1 MVKRITI
8 VAACLALTACGMT
21 PTQKRW
27 TTVGV
32 SVVAT
37 GLLIAHQQD
46 NGADLSSSRGGKGGP
61 FHPCP
66 SGNSM
71 ECK

>member
-1 MVKRITI
+1 MKRSLLIITI
-8 VAACLALTACGMT
+8 AFSLAGCSMT

-27 TTVGV
+27 TAIGV

-46 NGADLSSSRGGKGGP
+46 KGAVVASEQTGKGGP

-66 SGNSM
+66 SGVAT